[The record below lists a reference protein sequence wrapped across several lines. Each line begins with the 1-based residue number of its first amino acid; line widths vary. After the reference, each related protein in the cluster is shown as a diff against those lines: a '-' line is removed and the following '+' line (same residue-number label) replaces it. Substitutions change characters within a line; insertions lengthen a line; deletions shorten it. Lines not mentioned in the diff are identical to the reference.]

1 MGDFDLIN
9 DLDAHDHSQDTH
21 MVDVLQ
27 EHLIRARAS
36 GGVFAHVTTDPPWGL
51 RVAGS
56 IPLTIHVVVRGRAWL
71 WLEDASI
78 DPIEL
83 SRGDFAL
90 IRGGPSHYIAHEPGA
105 NCLDSEQFLMR
116 RAADANAPGQV
127 ALLCGAYRFDGDI
140 GRGLVNALPPV
151 LLLPAELRDPV
162 HDVVA
167 LLLQEILQ
175 DAPGKQTVLDRLLDL
190 LVVLSLRAGLTQGP
204 SRPPWLRAASDP
216 RLAPVLQAIYTQPG
230 QPWTVE
236 SLAEIGA
243 MSRATLAR
251 AFQQTL
257 GQSPIAHLAEW
268 RMALARDALLST
280 DATLAE
286 IAATVGYTSE
296 YAFATA
302 FRRHHRQAPGRWRH
316 QARQEGSQ
324 EGLEH

>member
-1 MGDFDLIN
+1 
-9 DLDAHDHSQDTH
+9 
-21 MVDVLQ
+21 MVDILQ

-56 IPLTIHVVVRGRAWL
+56 IPLAIHVVVRGRAWL
-71 WLEDASI
+71 WLDSDEV

-83 SRGDFAL
+83 SRGDLAL
-90 IRGGPSHYIAHEPGA
+90 VRGGPSHYIAHESGA
-105 NCLDSEQFLMR
+105 DCLDSEQFLMQ
-116 RAADANAPGQV
+116 RAADTNAPGQV
-127 ALLCGAYRFDGDI
+127 ALLCGAYRFEGDI

-167 LLLQEILQ
+167 LLLQEMLQ
-175 DAPGKQTVLDRLLDL
+175 EAPGKQTILDRLLDL
-190 LVVLSLRAGLTQGP
+190 LVVLSLRAGLTQSASQP
-204 SRPPWLRAASDP
+204 SWLRAASDP
-216 RLAPVLQAIYTQPG
+216 RLAPVLQAIYAQPER
-230 QPWTVE
+230 PWTVE
-236 SLAEIGA
+236 SLAEIGSL
-243 MSRATLAR
+243 SRATLAR

-257 GQSPIAHLAEW
+257 GQSPIAHLTEW

-280 DATLAE
+280 DASLAE
-286 IAATVGYTSE
+286 IADTVGYSSE

-302 FRRHHRQAPGRWRH
+302 FRRHHQEAPGRWR
-316 QARQEGSQ
+316 QRTRQETTR